1 MFKTLVTLMR
11 GTSARAAEMIEDQN
25 ALLIL
30 DQQIRD
36 AAAALDHA
44 RKALAVAAAQDAS
57 EEKHIAR
64 LRADIKDLEARATAA
79 LDTREDLAAE
89 AAEAIAGLEIDLAA
103 AQSAHADFVRE
114 SARLRTLVR
123 NGERRLNDLERGR
136 RTAQAAEAVRRL
148 RTKGIWTVGQNATAL
163 RDAEATLERL
173 RRNQAEAETADQVYD
188 ELAGD
193 GGADRLKEKLE
204 RAGFGERTKPTA
216 ASVLERLRQAR
227 HAPAPPAAPPPS
239 PPPQA

>member
-1 MFKTLVTLMR
+1 MIKTLITLMR
-11 GTSARAAEMIEDQN
+11 GTSARAAEKIEDQN

-36 AAAALDHA
+36 VATALDRA

-57 EEKHIAR
+57 EGKRIAT
-64 LRADIKDLEARATAA
+64 LQADIKDLEARATAA
-79 LDTREDLAAE
+79 LETREDLATE

-103 AQSAHADFVRE
+103 AQSAHASFARE
-114 SARLRTLVR
+114 NTRLRALVR
-123 NGERRLNDLERGR
+123 NGERRLADLERGR
-136 RTAQAAEAVRRL
+136 RTAQAADAVRRL
-148 RTKGIWTVGQNATAL
+148 RTKGLWTVGQNASAL
-163 RDAEATLERL
+163 RDAVVTLERL
-173 RRNQAEAETADQVYD
+173 RRNQAQAETADQVYD
-188 ELAGD
+188 ELASE
-193 GGADRLKEKLE
+193 GGADLLKEKLE

-227 HAPAPPAAPPPS
+227 QTPPQS

>member
-36 AAAALDHA
+36 AAAALDRA

-57 EEKHIAR
+57 EDKRIAT
-64 LRADIKDLEARATAA
+64 LQADIKDLEARATAA

-103 AQSAHADFVRE
+103 AQSAHASFARE
-114 SARLRTLVR
+114 SARLRALVR
-123 NGERRLNDLERGR
+123 NGERRLSELERGR
-136 RTAQAAEAVRRL
+136 RTAQATEAVRRL
-148 RTKGIWTVGQNATAL
+148 RTKGIWTVGQNASAL

-173 RRNQAEAETADQVYD
+173 RRNQAEAEVADQVYD
-188 ELAGD
+188 ELANENGPD
-193 GGADRLKEKLE
+193 LLKEKLE
-204 RAGFGERTKPTA
+204 KAGFGERTKPTA
-216 ASVLERLRQAR
+216 ASVLERLRQAHR
-227 HAPAPPAAPPPS
+227 ASPAPMQS
-239 PPPQA
+239 PPQA

>member
-1 MFKTLVTLMR
+1 MFKTIVTLMR
-11 GTSARAAEMIEDQN
+11 GTTARAAEMLEDQN

-36 AAAALDHA
+36 AAAALDGA

-57 EEKHIAR
+57 EEKRIGT
-64 LRADIKDLEARATAA
+64 LQADIKDLEARATAA
-79 LDTREDLAAE
+79 LDTREDLATE

-103 AQSAHADFVRE
+103 TQKAHANFARE
-114 SARLRTLVR
+114 SARLRALVR
-123 NGERRLNDLERGR
+123 NGERRLVELERGR

-148 RTKGIWTVGQNATAL
+148 RTKGIWTVGQNASAL

-173 RRNQAEAETADQVYD
+173 RRNQAESEVADQVYD
-188 ELAGD
+188 ELANETGPD
-193 GGADRLKEKLE
+193 LLKDKLE
-204 RAGFGERTKPTA
+204 KAGFGERTKPTA

-227 HAPAPPAAPPPS
+227 QPAPPQTPS
-239 PPPQA
+239 QA

>member
-1 MFKTLVTLMR
+1 MFKTLITLMR
-11 GTSARAAEMIEDQN
+11 GSSARAAEMLEDQN

-36 AAAALDHA
+36 AAAALDRA

-57 EEKHIAR
+57 EERHMAK
-64 LRADIKDLEARATAA
+64 LQADIKDLEARATAA

-89 AAEAIAGLEIDLAA
+89 AAEAIAGLEIDLVA
-103 AQSAHADFVRE
+103 AQSAHASFARE

-148 RTKGIWTVGQNATAL
+148 RTKGLWTVGQNASAL
-163 RDAEATLERL
+163 RDAEATLARL
-173 RRNQAEAETADQVYD
+173 QRNQAEAETADQVYD

-193 GGADRLKEKLE
+193 GGADLLKEKLE

-227 HAPAPPAAPPPS
+227 HAPPTPPQS
-239 PPPQA
+239 PPPPA

>member
-1 MFKTLVTLMR
+1 MIKTLITLMR
-11 GTSARAAEMIEDQN
+11 GTSARAAEKIEDQN

-36 AAAALDHA
+36 VATALDRA

-57 EEKHIAR
+57 EGKRIAT
-64 LRADIKDLEARATAA
+64 LQADIKDLEARATAA
-79 LDTREDLAAE
+79 LETREDLATE

-103 AQSAHADFVRE
+103 AQSAHASFARE
-114 SARLRTLVR
+114 NARLRALVR
-123 NGERRLNDLERGR
+123 NGERRLADLERGR
-136 RTAQAAEAVRRL
+136 RTAQAADAVRRL
-148 RTKGIWTVGQNATAL
+148 RTKGLWTVGQNASAL
-163 RDAEATLERL
+163 RDAEVTLERL

-188 ELAGD
+188 ELASE
-193 GGADRLKEKLE
+193 GGADLLKEKLE

-227 HAPAPPAAPPPS
+227 QTPPQS